1 MIIAI
6 KWFILWAPR
15 SIPDYLAPSI
25 IISIHKKV
33 LKSSVEPRSVIVN
46 PKLGQASGVQNLKK
60 LTISVRLRAKYYEMR
75 CEMRPLEMRIRDAPN
90 PIRFISTLACVFLG
104 PPTRSIL
111 VPEQLGSHFQVAQET
126 RICAVDEPL
135 PEIAFSGRRIVGQ
148 VRNCCVDDIQRP
160 YYYGG
165 SFSFL
170 LVAACFLP
178 STSKNFTSSRQRLN
192 PQNWVH
198 VFLPHALRE

>member
-75 CEMRPLEMRIRDAPN
+75 CEMKCVYEMRP
-90 PIRFISTLACVFLG
+90 TL
-104 PPTRSIL
+104 S
-111 VPEQLGSHFQVAQET
+111 GS
-126 RICAVDEPL
+126 
-135 PEIAFSGRRIVGQ
+135 
-148 VRNCCVDDIQRP
+148 
-160 YYYGG
+160 
-165 SFSFL
+165 
-170 LVAACFLP
+170 
-178 STSKNFTSSRQRLN
+178 
-192 PQNWVH
+192 
-198 VFLPHALRE
+198 

>member
-1 MIIAI
+1 MVTIVFSLAYYYRNQMIIAI

-60 LTISVRLRAKYYEMR
+60 LTVSVRLRAKYYEMR

-90 PIRFISTLACVFLG
+90 PIRFISTLACVLLG
-104 PPTRSIL
+104 PPIRSQSWSL
-111 VPEQLGSHFQVAQET
+111 SNLEV
-126 RICAVDEPL
+126 
-135 PEIAFSGRRIVGQ
+135 
-148 VRNCCVDDIQRP
+148 
-160 YYYGG
+160 
-165 SFSFL
+165 
-170 LVAACFLP
+170 
-178 STSKNFTSSRQRLN
+178 TSKL
-192 PQNWVH
+192 
-198 VFLPHALRE
+198 LRKQGYVPSMSLFQK